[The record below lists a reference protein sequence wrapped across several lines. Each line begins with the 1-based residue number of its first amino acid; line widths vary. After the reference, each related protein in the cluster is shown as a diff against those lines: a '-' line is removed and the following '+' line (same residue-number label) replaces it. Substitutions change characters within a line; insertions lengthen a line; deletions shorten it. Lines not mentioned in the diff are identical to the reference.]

1 MEDELVLVLDHA
13 DRNPQFHRPARLAL
27 RDPARVR
34 LEDGEHLLLVRNP
47 LSLQQTPV
55 DLVDL
60 ASRVVDVAPDQAAF
74 RFLDAF
80 PDQCLDGPFGPLD
93 QIPAQPQIRLHL
105 LRRLLASPCRAHRI
119 EPLLHPLAQMP
130 VFAASLPPRVPPPLA
145 PSPGSDTAPHP
156 TVNPNRWDNAR
167 RSPPR
172 TSHTARATARQA
184 FFLATAWPLSTT
196 SRPTSASSSG
206 LINDTLSTIV

>member
-60 ASRVVDVAPDQAAF
+60 ASRVGDVAPDQAAF

-119 EPLLHPLAQMP
+119 EPLLHPLAQMCCRQP
-130 VFAASLPPRVPPPLA
+130 PTPCAAA
-145 PSPGSDTAPHP
+145 
-156 TVNPNRWDNAR
+156 
-167 RSPPR
+167 
-172 TSHTARATARQA
+172 ARAV
-184 FFLATAWPLSTT
+184 
-196 SRPTSASSSG
+196 SRIRHRTPSHSKPKSVG
-206 LINDTLSTIV
+206 